1 MEKNMRVLESTEPTC
16 MKALEKILSEPGVH
30 ELISKAAE
38 ITIEIEGKVGLVEGQ
53 AVLNYVQG
61 IVKKD
66 TELKFRMEPTET
78 QGENA
83 QLIMLVK
90 EESLL
95 KKAERNL
102 EKIWKNRI

>member
-1 MEKNMRVLESTEPTC
+1 MRVFESTEPTC
-16 MKALEKILSEPGVH
+16 MKALEKILSESGVH

-38 ITIEIEGKVGLVEGQ
+38 ITIEIEGKVGLAEGQ

-78 QGENA
+78 QGENVK
-83 QLIMLVK
+83 LIMLVK
-90 EESLL
+90 ASLL
-95 KKAERNL
+95 KKTERNL
-102 EKIWKNRI
+102 EKIWKDRI